1 MNKIYALVL
10 SMFLLSGCA
19 LIQDEDRRL
28 QLTVQYTTMKVIEN
42 SDDISA
48 QRVVENVRRV
58 RGVLDVQSEVTVT
71 RLMEEVRGNVRW
83 DRLDA
88 ADQLLLSAVLEEV
101 EKEMLDRVGE
111 GVVEE
116 EDKIVLR
123 TLLDWVEGAAR
134 LL

>member
-1 MNKIYALVL
+1 MNKIYALLL

-42 SDDISA
+42 SSDISA
-48 QRVVENVRRV
+48 ERVVENVQRV
-58 RGVLDVQSEVTVT
+58 RAVLDVQSEVTVT

-101 EKEMLDRVGE
+101 EKEMMDRVGE